1 MTTLYDFNFNEDLT
15 EEILLPEQVFLPA
28 RFQDKHRGEVALL
41 YAILDDA
48 IECLQK
54 GRREKGWNYVRE
66 AQEAEAWLFAEDY
79 EWPFSFVNICE
90 HLGLDPTYLRRGL
103 ECWRPPR
110 QSIPKHESPLLAHL
124 VSL

>member
-1 MTTLYDFNFNEDLT
+1 MTILYDFNEDLT
-15 EEILLPEQVFLPA
+15 EEILLPEQAFLPM

-48 IECLQK
+48 IRCLQN
-54 GRREKGWNYVRE
+54 GRWEKGWDHVRA
-66 AQEAEAWLFAEDY
+66 AQEAEAWLFADDY

-90 HLGLDPTYLRRGL
+90 HLRLDPTYLRRGL
-103 ECWRPPR
+103 KCWRPLR
-110 QSIPKHESPLLAHL
+110 QSIPKHKSPLLARL

>member
-1 MTTLYDFNFNEDLT
+1 MTIRYDFNEDLT
-15 EEILLPEQVFLPA
+15 EERLLPEQVFLPM

-48 IECLQK
+48 IRCLQK
-54 GRREKGWNYVRE
+54 GRWEKGWDHVRA
-66 AQEAEAWLFAEDY
+66 AQEAEAWLFADDY

-90 HLGLDPTYLRRGL
+90 HLRLDPTYLRRGL
-103 ECWRPPR
+103 KCWRPLR
-110 QSIPKHESPLLAHL
+110 QSIPKHKSPLLARL